1 MIPKNKSYSN
11 DSNNN
16 SNKKFKRD
24 DDKKFAESK
33 FKKRNNYE
41 DDDED
46 DDSEL
51 ENDPELKITRENVD
65 FNLPKPGPH
74 AKPAE
79 WRKWK
84 NMRELKILSLLFF
97 FSSITSMLLL
107 SID

>member
-1 MIPKNKSYSN
+1 MIPKNKSYSSN
-11 DSNNN
+11 DGAK
-16 SNKKFKRD
+16 NKKFKRD
-24 DDKKFAESK
+24 DDKKFSEPKK
-33 FKKRNNYE
+33 FKRSQ
-41 DDDED
+41 DDDSDSD

-84 NMRELKILSLLFF
+84 NMRELLIFF
-97 FSSITSMLLL
+97 
-107 SID
+107 